1 MVKIKG
7 LHGYRSSA
15 KTTQTDIKSMMDLP
29 RRLISRSKYKPLLN
43 YTKRSYIFDQ
53 KDKTNSRNRLI
64 DRANGVELE
73 TTR

>member
-1 MVKIKG
+1 MVKIKD

-15 KTTQTDIKSMMDLP
+15 KTPQTDIKSMDLP

-53 KDKTNSRNRLI
+53 KDKTRQDKQQEYV
-64 DRANGVELE
+64 DRQGKWG
-73 TTR
+73 

>member
-15 KTTQTDIKSMMDLP
+15 KTTQTDIKSMDLP

>member
-43 YTKRSYIFDQ
+43 YAKRSYIFDQ
-53 KDKTNSRNRLI
+53 KDKTRQDKQQEYV
-64 DRANGVELE
+64 DRQGKWG
-73 TTR
+73 